1 MNQHESKQVHTSLT
15 QVNLSQLTFS
25 LYLELKINNKLL
37 KYLDVSEVFIN
48 YFFFSS
54 TMSALYPIAIAS
66 SHILCQICLLSPLEW
81 FFHWIEVVKKYFF
94 NALVVWRIEKN
105 HALIFH
111 AKLKHGVQTYFSIK
125 LRQNFVIK
133 MDESSCQ
140 ISATVFTL
148 AKSYGSYW
156 AVFSKIL
163 GILLIFWF

>member
-54 TMSALYPIAIAS
+54 TMFALYPIAIAS

-111 AKLKHGVQTYFSIK
+111 AKLKRGVQTYFSIK

-140 ISATVFTL
+140 ISAHMVRTKQFSP
-148 AKSYGSYW
+148 KSWEYFWYFDFKHS
-156 AVFSKIL
+156 
-163 GILLIFWF
+163 LL